1 MMVLEDKRHMVAQV
15 PPQNSLA
22 DIGKHLSINLTGAF
36 ICRG

>member
-1 MMVLEDKRHMVAQV
+1 MMVLEERHIVAQV